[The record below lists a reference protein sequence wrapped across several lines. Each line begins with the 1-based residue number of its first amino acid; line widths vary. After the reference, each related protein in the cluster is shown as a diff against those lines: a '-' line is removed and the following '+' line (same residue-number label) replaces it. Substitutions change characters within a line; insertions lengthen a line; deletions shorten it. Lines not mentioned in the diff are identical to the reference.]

1 MKILTVNKSSTGA
14 ELGLQPGDKIE
25 AIDGSRV
32 KDIIDY
38 RFKVA
43 DENIV
48 LRVRQSGSIQEYEID
63 KDYDDDLGLEFEDF
77 RIRNCA
83 NDCIFCFVDQNPPG
97 MRDALYFRDGD
108 FRLSF
113 LHGHY
118 ITMTNMGWKELKRIV
133 EQRLTPLYISV
144 HVTQPDK
151 RLEMFLYGKDDLL
164 LKKFEYLTE
173 NGIEL
178 HSQVVLCPSWNDGQ
192 FLEQTIKDIHQ
203 YAPIARSMSIVPA
216 GLTKHRD
223 GLPYI
228 APVTV
233 DYAKEFV
240 PFAEALAKK
249 YRLADNRR
257 FVFLSDEW
265 FLMTNTSLPKTSYYE
280 DSDLSENGVGQVPH
294 FWENWQKE
302 IALLPQKIDT
312 PKRVTVCTGTLISDW
327 FKSNWMPTVEKI
339 ENLEVNHL
347 TILNEFYGSKEVT
360 VSGLLVGK
368 DIIDQLKEKDLGDMV
383 IFSDRILS
391 ETGTVTLDDMSLDRI
406 SKEVG
411 SPVVVTDDTPLS
423 FFNLLK

>member
-38 RFKVA
+38 RFKVS

-48 LRVRQSGSIQEYEID
+48 LRVRQSGSIQEYEIE

-118 ITMTNMGWKELKRIV
+118 ITMTNMGWKELKRVV
-133 EQRLTPLYISV
+133 EQRLSPLYVSV

-178 HSQVVLCPSWNDGQ
+178 HSQVVLCPSWNDGE

-240 PFAEALAKK
+240 PFAESLADK
-249 YRLADNRR
+249 YRLADDRR

-265 FLMTNTSLPKTSYYE
+265 FLMTNTSLPKTAYYE

>member
-1 MKILTVNKSSTGA
+1 MKILTVSESSTGA
-14 ELGLQPGDKIE
+14 EIGLKPGDKIE

-38 RFKVA
+38 RFKIS
-43 DENIV
+43 DENIL
-48 LRVRQSGSIQEYEID
+48 LRVRKSGAVEEYEIE
-63 KDYDDDLGLEFEDF
+63 KDYDDDLGLEFEEF
-77 RIRNCA
+77 RIRKCA

-97 MRDALYFRDGD
+97 MREAVYFRDGD

-118 ITMTNMGWKELKRIV
+118 ITMTNMGWKELKRVV

-178 HSQVVLCPSWNDGQ
+178 HSQVVLCPNWNDGE
-192 FLEQTIKDIHQ
+192 FLEKTIEDIHQ

-228 APVTV
+228 APVTA
-233 DYAKEFV
+233 DYAEEFI
-240 PFAEALAKK
+240 PFAEKLAKK
-249 YRLADNRR
+249 YKLNDNRR

-265 FLMTNTSLPKTSYYE
+265 FLMTKKELPSIAYYE
-280 DSDLSENGVGQVPH
+280 DSELSENGVGQVPH
-294 FWENWQKE
+294 FWNNWQKD
-302 IALLPQKIDT
+302 IQSLPKKIKK
-312 PKRVTVCTGTLISDW
+312 PRRVTVCTGTLISEW
-327 FKSNWMPTVEKI
+327 FKSNWIPTVQNIK
-339 ENLEVNHL
+339 NLEINHV
-347 TILNEFYGSKEVT
+347 TIFNEFYGSKEIT

-368 DIIDQLKEKDLGDMV
+368 DIIDQLKGKDLGDMV

-391 ETGTVTLDDMSLDRI
+391 ETGTVTLDDMSLDKI
-406 SKEVG
+406 SEEVG
-411 SPVVVTDDTPLS
+411 TPVVVTDDTPKS

>member
-1 MKILTVNKSSTGA
+1 MKILSVSEKSTGA
-14 ELGLQPGDKIE
+14 LLGLKPGDRIE

-32 KDIIDY
+32 RDIIDY
-38 RFKVA
+38 RFKSS

-48 LRVRQSGSIQEYEID
+48 LRVRHKDRIEEYDID

-77 RIRNCA
+77 RIRKCA

-133 EQRLTPLYISV
+133 DQRLTPLYISV

-151 RLEMFLYGKDDLL
+151 RLEMFLYGKDDNLL
-164 LKKFEYLTE
+164 RKFEYLTE

-178 HSQVVLCPSWNDGQ
+178 HSQVVLCPNWNDGT
-192 FLEQTIKDIHQ
+192 FLEKTISDIHEFS
-203 YAPIARSMSIVPA
+203 PIARTLSIVPV
-216 GLTKHRD
+216 GLTKHREN
-223 GLPYI
+223 LPFI

-233 DYAKEFV
+233 EYAEKFI
-240 PFAEALAKK
+240 PFAQSLDKK
-249 YRLADNRR
+249 YRLKDDRR

-265 FLMTNTSLPKTSYYE
+265 FLMTGQDLPGVGYFE
-280 DSDLSENGVGQVPH
+280 DSDLAENGVGQVPF
-294 FWENWQKE
+294 FWEQWQ
-302 IALLPQKIDT
+302 ADMVDFN
-312 PKRVTVCTGTLISDW
+312 PKLDKPKTVTVCTGTLVENW
-327 FKSNWMPTVEKI
+327 FRSHWLPTLDSI
-339 ENLEVNHL
+339 DNLN
-347 TILNEFYGSKEVT
+347 INYIPIQNDFYGKDEVT

-368 DIIDQLKEKDLGDMV
+368 DIINQLSGKDLGDKV

-391 ETGTVTLDDMSLDRI
+391 ETGTVTLDDMSLKQI
-406 SKEVG
+406 SSAIG
-411 SPVVVTDDTPLS
+411 TPVVVTDDKPVS
-423 FFNLLK
+423 FFKHLN

>member
-1 MKILTVNKSSTGA
+1 
-14 ELGLQPGDKIE
+14 
-25 AIDGSRV
+25 
-32 KDIIDY
+32 
-38 RFKVA
+38 
-43 DENIV
+43 
-48 LRVRQSGSIQEYEID
+48 
-63 KDYDDDLGLEFEDF
+63 
-77 RIRNCA
+77 
-83 NDCIFCFVDQNPPG
+83 

-118 ITMTNMGWKELKRIV
+118 ITMTNMGWKELKRVV
-133 EQRLTPLYISV
+133 EQRLSPLYVSV

-178 HSQVVLCPSWNDGQ
+178 HSQVVLCPSWNDGE

-240 PFAEALAKK
+240 PFAESLADK
-249 YRLADNRR
+249 YRLADDRR

-265 FLMTNTSLPKTSYYE
+265 FLMTNTSLPKTAYYE

>member
-1 MKILTVNKSSTGA
+1 MKILSVSEKSTGA
-14 ELGLQPGDKIE
+14 LLGLKPGDRIE

-32 KDIIDY
+32 RDIIDY
-38 RFKVA
+38 RFKSS

-48 LRVRQSGSIQEYEID
+48 LRVRHKDRIEEYDID

-77 RIRNCA
+77 HIRKCA

-133 EQRLTPLYISV
+133 DQRLTPLYISV

-151 RLEMFLYGKDDLL
+151 RLEMFLYGKDDNLL
-164 LKKFEYLTE
+164 RKFEYLTE

-178 HSQVVLCPSWNDGQ
+178 HSQVVLCPNWNDGS
-192 FLEQTIKDIHQ
+192 FLEKTISDIHEFS
-203 YAPIARSMSIVPA
+203 PIARTLSIVPV
-216 GLTKHRD
+216 GLTKHREN
-223 GLPYI
+223 LPFI

-233 DYAKEFV
+233 EYAEKFI
-240 PFAEALAKK
+240 PFAQSLDKK
-249 YRLADNRR
+249 YRLKDGRR

-265 FLMTNTSLPKTSYYE
+265 FLMTGQDLPGVGYFE
-280 DSDLSENGVGQVPH
+280 DSDLAENGVGQVPF
-294 FWENWQKE
+294 FWEQWQ
-302 IALLPQKIDT
+302 AGMTNLN
-312 PKRVTVCTGTLISDW
+312 PKLDKPKTVTVCTGTLVENW
-327 FKSNWMPTVEKI
+327 FRSHWLPTLDSI
-339 ENLEVNHL
+339 DNLN
-347 TILNEFYGSKEVT
+347 INYIPIQNDFYGKDEVT

-368 DIIDQLKEKDLGDMV
+368 DIINQLSGKDLGDKV

-391 ETGTVTLDDMSLDRI
+391 ETGTVTLDDMSLKQI
-406 SKEVG
+406 SSAIG
-411 SPVVVTDDTPLS
+411 TPVVVTDDKPVS
-423 FFNLLK
+423 FFKHLN

>member
-1 MKILTVNKSSTGA
+1 MKILSVSEKSTGA
-14 ELGLQPGDKIE
+14 LLGLKPGDRIE

-32 KDIIDY
+32 RDIIDY
-38 RFKVA
+38 RFKSS

-48 LRVRQSGSIQEYEID
+48 LRVRHKDRIEEYDID

-77 RIRNCA
+77 HIRKCA

-133 EQRLTPLYISV
+133 DQRLTPLYISV

-151 RLEMFLYGKDDLL
+151 RLEMFLYGKDDNLL
-164 LKKFEYLTE
+164 RKFEYLTE

-178 HSQVVLCPSWNDGQ
+178 HSQVVLCPNWNDGK
-192 FLEQTIKDIHQ
+192 FLEKTISDIHEFS
-203 YAPIARSMSIVPA
+203 PIARTLSIVPV
-216 GLTKHRD
+216 GLTKHREN
-223 GLPYI
+223 LPFI

-233 DYAKEFV
+233 EYAEKFI
-240 PFAEALAKK
+240 PFAQSLDKK
-249 YRLADNRR
+249 YRLKDDRR

-265 FLMTNTSLPKTSYYE
+265 FLMTGQDLPGVGYFE
-280 DSDLSENGVGQVPH
+280 DSDLAENGVGQVPF
-294 FWENWQKE
+294 FWEQWQ
-302 IALLPQKIDT
+302 AGMTNLN
-312 PKRVTVCTGTLISDW
+312 PKLDKPKTVTVCTGTLVENW
-327 FKSNWMPTVEKI
+327 FRSHWLPTLDSI
-339 ENLEVNHL
+339 DNLN
-347 TILNEFYGSKEVT
+347 INYIPIQNDFYGKDEVT

-368 DIIDQLKEKDLGDMV
+368 DIINQLSGKDLGDKV

-391 ETGTVTLDDMSLDRI
+391 ETGTVTLDDMSLKQI
-406 SKEVG
+406 SSAIG
-411 SPVVVTDDTPLS
+411 TPVVVTDDKPVS
-423 FFNLLK
+423 FFKHLN